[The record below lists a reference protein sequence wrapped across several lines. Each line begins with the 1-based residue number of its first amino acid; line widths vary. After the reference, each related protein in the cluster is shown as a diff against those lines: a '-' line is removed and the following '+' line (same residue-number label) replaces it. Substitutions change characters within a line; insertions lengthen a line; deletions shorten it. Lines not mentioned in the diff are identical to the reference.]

1 MITYPIV
8 QEGAPPIAFEGDHV
22 YLSRR
27 TIVRLLTTVEGVTE
41 VHLGGRFGSSD
52 DIRIEFKC
60 QGHEYIVMEPFGDN
74 SRYWIG
80 PKGGKDDV
88 PAAANI
94 GKIRNVFERY
104 KPPLPVKLL
113 GDLASLNFKE
123 LFPFLMRT
131 HILWSRRTG
140 PESVPREGEAG
151 ITAPAPRSSNAAPSS
166 FSPPRPDTR

>member
-1 MITYPIV
+1 MKTYPII
-8 QEGAPPIAFEGDHV
+8 QDGPDPFAFEIDHV

-27 TIVRLLTTVEGVTE
+27 TIMRLLTAVEGVTE

-60 QGHEYIVMEPFGDN
+60 QGHDYIVMEPFGDN

-94 GKIRNVFERY
+94 GKIKSAFESY
-104 KPPLPVKLL
+104 KPPLPIKII
-113 GDLASLNFKE
+113 GDLVSLNFKA
-123 LFPFLMRT
+123 LFR
-131 HILWSRRTG
+131 G
-140 PESVPREGEAG
+140 QG
-151 ITAPAPRSSNAAPSS
+151 
-166 FSPPRPDTR
+166 

>member
-1 MITYPIV
+1 MKTYPIV
-8 QEGAPPIAFEGDHV
+8 KEGANPFAFEIDHV

-27 TIVRLLTTVEGVTE
+27 TIVRLLNTVEGVTE
-41 VHLGGRFGSSD
+41 VHLGGCFGSSD

-94 GKIRNVFERY
+94 GKIKSAFERY
-104 KPPLPVKLL
+104 KPPLSVKLL
-113 GDLASLNFKE
+113 GDLVRLNFKG
-123 LFPFLMRT
+123 LFR
-131 HILWSRRTG
+131 HG
-140 PESVPREGEAG
+140 
-151 ITAPAPRSSNAAPSS
+151 
-166 FSPPRPDTR
+166 